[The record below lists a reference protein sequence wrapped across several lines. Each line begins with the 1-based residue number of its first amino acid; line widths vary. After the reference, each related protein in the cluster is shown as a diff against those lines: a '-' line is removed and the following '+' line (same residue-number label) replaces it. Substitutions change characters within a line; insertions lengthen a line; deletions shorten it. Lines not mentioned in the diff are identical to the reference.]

1 MLESIVI
8 FTLVLIIR
16 SKGLKLYNYICER
29 TGNPQKVIKFKEYS
43 VKPLFKDWSF
53 YPFVALF
60 IVYMVLQVSV
70 FRGNYK
76 VASYR
81 DMVKIAYI
89 VTAGIMIFRH
99 KIYRPGFAGAAC
111 ALVGGLL
118 NIIVVRANGGKM
130 PVYPT
135 FTLVTGYLKGIG
147 NLNDGLHVLGTASTN
162 LKFLTD
168 WMDDGWNVMSPGDVL
183 FRLLAVVVLYYVV
196 KSHSERNLMADIK
209 KECEADFVEH

>member
-8 FTLVLIIR
+8 LILVLIIR
-16 SKGLKLYNYICER
+16 SSGLKLYNYICER
-29 TGNPQKVIKFKEYS
+29 TKRPQKAIEFKEYS
-43 VKPLFKDWSF
+43 IKPLFKDWSF
-53 YPFVALF
+53 YLFAALF
-60 IVYMVLQVSV
+60 IVYMILQISV
-70 FRGNYK
+70 FWGNYK

-89 VTAGIMIFRH
+89 LTAAIMIFKH
-99 KIYRPGFAGAAC
+99 KIYRPGFVGAVC
-111 ALVGGLL
+111 ALVGGIL
-118 NIIVVRANGGKM
+118 NIIVVRANEGKM

-147 NLNDGLHVLGTASTN
+147 NLNDGLHVLGSASTN

-183 FRLLAVVVLYYVV
+183 FRLLAAVVLYYVI
-196 KSHSERNLMADIK
+196 KSLNEGNASNKLIIDRK
-209 KECEADFVEH
+209 